1 MLRQYAISLVGLP
14 RWEFQPS
21 IDNTPFD
28 TPGEFTSPAHT
39 DTMQGESAQLMRFLW
54 RACLP
59 VSERNLVLSSRRT
72 CILPSLTTWSFA
84 PLASSLCT
92 HSTASLISQTRPPVH
107 QLQRGFA
114 AQSQAR
120 PHHRKHSSS
129 QRKIDP
135 SGIQGLYLVA
145 FTVAMIG
152 VTYASVPLYRM
163 FCQATGYG
171 GTVQQGSTGC

>member
-1 MLRQYAISLVGLP
+1 MSQLP
-14 RWEFQPS
+14 HH
-21 IDNTPFD
+21 IL
-28 TPGEFTSPAHT
+28 GV
-39 DTMQGESAQLMRFLW
+39 MQRESAQLTRFIW
-54 RACLP
+54 RSCL
-59 VSERNLVLSSRRT
+59 SIAESNLAFSNRT
-72 CILPSLTTWSFA
+72 ASILPSLTTWSA
-84 PLASSLCT
+84 VPLASSLCT
-92 HSTASLISQTRPPVH
+92 HSTASLIPQTRPPANR
-107 QLQRGFA
+107 LQRGFA

-120 PHHRKHSSS
+120 LQHRKQQSS

-171 GTVQQGSTGC
+171 GTVQQGSTGE

>member
-1 MLRQYAISLVGLP
+1 ML
-14 RWEFQPS
+14 
-21 IDNTPFD
+21 FD
-28 TPGEFTSPAHT
+28 TPCGFTSPPHT
-39 DTMQGESAQLMRFLW
+39 VAMQRESAQLMRFLW
-54 RACLP
+54 RSCLRIA
-59 VSERNLVLSSRRT
+59 ENNLAFSSRT
-72 CILPSLTTWSFA
+72 ASILPSLTSWSAA
-84 PLASSLCT
+84 PLGSSLCT
-92 HSTASLISQTRPPVH
+92 NSTISRIPQTRQTAN

-120 PHHRKHSSS
+120 PQHRKQQSS
-129 QRKIDP
+129 QRNTDP

-171 GTVQQGSTGC
+171 GTVQQGSTGD

>member
-1 MLRQYAISLVGLP
+1 MRHTLSRTLP
-14 RWEFQPS
+14 FPGWELQFS
-21 IDNTPFD
+21 IDD
-28 TPGEFTSPAHT
+28 TPLRLKRLPHHILGA
-39 DTMQGESAQLMRFLW
+39 MQNESAQLTRFLW
-54 RACLP
+54 RSCL
-59 VSERNLVLSSRRT
+59 SIAENNLAFSSRT
-72 CILPSLTTWSFA
+72 ASILPSLTTWSA
-84 PLASSLCT
+84 GPLAASLCT
-92 HSTASLISQTRPPVH
+92 HTTASLIPKRPLAN

-120 PHHRKHSSS
+120 PQHRKQQPS

-171 GTVQQGSTGC
+171 GTVQQGSTGD